1 MTCVAEPVR
10 PEPTAG
16 VATAF
21 WTVAPGRGELRQA
34 ALPAPGPG
42 DVLVR
47 AEVSAVS
54 RGTESLVFQGKVPP
68 ELFDSMRCPFQEGD
82 FPGPVKYGYCMVG
95 VVERG
100 PAALAG
106 RRVFC
111 LHPHQDRFVVPAD
124 AVVPVPDGVPSSR
137 AALAANMETAVNILW
152 DALPPIG
159 SRIAVIGAGV
169 VGCLTAWLAARI
181 PAARVELIDVNPDR
195 AATAQALGVGFAL
208 PEAATRDCDIVI
220 HASGSPGGLVTALAI
235 AGFEATVVEASWYG
249 TRPIAAPLG
258 AAFHPRRLKLVSS
271 QVGAVAPA
279 MRPRWSYRDRLALA
293 LDLLKDSRPDTLL
306 TGSCLFADLT
316 DIFPKLALSPGDLP
330 GNRICHLIHYGG
342 GR

>member
-1 MTCVAEPVR
+1 MADPV
-10 PEPTAG
+10 PNDPPPGT
-16 VATAF
+16 ATAF
-21 WTVAPGRGELRQA
+21 WIVAPGRGELREA

-42 DVLVR
+42 EVLVR

-54 RGTESLVFQGKVPP
+54 RGTESLVFQGRVPL
-68 ELFDSMRCPFQEGD
+68 ELFDTMRCPFQEGD

-95 VVERG
+95 MVERG
-100 PAALAG
+100 PAALEG

-124 AVVPVPDGVPSSR
+124 AVVPVPDGVPADR

-152 DALPPIG
+152 DALPPVG

-181 PAARVELIDVNPDR
+181 PAARVELIDVNPAR
-195 AATAQALGVGFAL
+195 AAVAEALGVGFAP
-208 PEAATRDCDIVI
+208 PETAARDCDIVI
-220 HASGSPGGLVTALAI
+220 HASGNPDGLVTALDI

-249 TRPIAAPLG
+249 TRPVAAPLG
-258 AAFHPRRLKLVSS
+258 AAFHPRRLRLVSS

-279 MRPRWSYRDRLALA
+279 MRPRWGYRDRMALA
-293 LDLLKDSRPDTLL
+293 LDLLKDSRPDILL

-316 DIFPKLALSPGDLP
+316 DIFPKLALTPGDQP
-330 GNRICHLIHYGG
+330 AAQICHLVRYGG
-342 GR
+342 ER

>member
-1 MTCVAEPVR
+1 MADPVR
-10 PEPTAG
+10 PDAQPDT
-16 VATAF
+16 ATAF
-21 WTVAPGRGELRQA
+21 WTVAPGRGELRRA
-34 ALPAPGPG
+34 PLPGPG
-42 DVLVR
+42 PGEVLVR

-106 RRVFC
+106 RLVFC

-124 AVVPVPDGVPSSR
+124 AVVPVPDGVPADR

-152 DALPPIG
+152 DALPPVG

-181 PAARVELIDVNPDR
+181 PAARVELIDVDPAR
-195 AATAQALGVGFAL
+195 AAVADALGVGFAP
-208 PEAATRDCDIVI
+208 PEAAAGDCDIVI
-220 HASGSPGGLVTALAI
+220 HASGNPDGLVTALAL

-249 TRPIAAPLG
+249 TRPVAAPLG
-258 AAFHPRRLKLVSS
+258 AAFHPRRLRLLSS

-279 MRPRWSYRDRLALA
+279 MRARWSYRDRLTLA
-293 LDLLKDSRPDTLL
+293 LELLKDSRPDILL

-316 DIFPKLALSPGDLP
+316 DIFPKLALTPGDQP
-330 GNRICHLIHYGG
+330 GNQICHLVRYGG
-342 GR
+342 TQ

>member
-1 MTCVAEPVR
+1 MADAFPNDPPPAT
-10 PEPTAG
+10 
-16 VATAF
+16 ATAF
-21 WTVAPGRGELRQA
+21 WTMAPGRGELREA
-34 ALPAPGPG
+34 PLPAPGPG
-42 DVLVR
+42 EVLVR

-54 RGTESLVFQGKVPP
+54 RGTESLVFQGRVPF

-124 AVVPVPDGVPSSR
+124 AVVPVPDGVSSDR

-152 DALPPIG
+152 DALPPVG

-181 PAARVELIDVNPDR
+181 PAARVELIDVNPAR
-195 AATAQALGVGFAL
+195 AATAETLGVGFAL
-208 PEAATRDCDIVI
+208 PGAAARDCDIVI
-220 HASGSPGGLVTALAI
+220 HASGNPDGLGTALDI

-249 TRPIAAPLG
+249 TRPVAAPLG
-258 AAFHPRRLKLVSS
+258 AAFHPRRLRLLSS

-279 MRPRWSYRDRLALA
+279 MRARWGYRDRMALA
-293 LDLLKDSRPDTLL
+293 LDLLKDPRPDILL
-306 TGSCLFADLT
+306 TGSCLFADLA
-316 DIFPKLALSPGDLP
+316 DIFPKLALTPGDQP
-330 GNRICHLIHYGG
+330 ATQICHLVRYGG
-342 GR
+342 ER